1 MAIFLIDL
9 PPNEMERRLSDALS
23 VYVDAMRYPRGTV
36 NQRAAMWL
44 EHIRRRGWQ
53 GVAAVETPETPTA
66 GAPQEDVPPTAEL
79 SDAPLLGVAYG
90 YPGAPGQWWQ
100 QQVVLGL
107 QRGGSPPEEIARLMT
122 SYFELTEL
130 HIHPRAQGRGLGEA
144 LARRLLAG
152 RGEQNVLL
160 STPET
165 DGESNRA
172 WRLYR
177 RLGFADVIRGYHF
190 AGDPRAFAILG
201 RSPSVVAGNRQAHIG
216 ARRHTGSGTM
226 TWCAPALPPSRPKV
240 PRIPGI
246 HRAATPAA
254 GHRDAAADRPLG
266 HRLPAGQGVAHHLT
280 R

>member
-9 PPNEMERRLSDALS
+9 PRDDMERRLTDALK
-23 VYVDAMRYPRGTV
+23 VYVDAMRYPAGTE

-44 EHIRRRGWQ
+44 EHLRRRGWQ
-53 GVAAVETPETPTA
+53 AAAAVEA
-66 GAPQEDVPPTAEL
+66 DAAPDGGPPPAADL
-79 SDAPLLGVAYG
+79 ANAPLLGVAYG

-107 QRGGSPPEEIARLMT
+107 QRGGLPPDEIDRLMN

-130 HIHPRAQGRGLGEA
+130 HIHPRAQGRGIGEA

-152 RGEQNVLL
+152 RCERNVLL

-165 DGESNRA
+165 SGEANRA

-177 RLGFADVIRGYHF
+177 RLGFTDIIRRYHF

-201 RSPSVVAGNRQAHIG
+201 RP
-216 ARRHTGSGTM
+216 
-226 TWCAPALPPSRPKV
+226 LPLQRP
-240 PRIPGI
+240 GD
-246 HRAATPAA
+246 
-254 GHRDAAADRPLG
+254 G
-266 HRLPAGQGVAHHLT
+266 
-280 R
+280 

>member
-9 PPNEMERRLSDALS
+9 PPDDMERRLGDALG
-23 VYVDAMRYPRGTV
+23 VYVDAMRYPRGTE

-53 GVAAVETPETPTA
+53 GAAVVEADAAE
-66 GAPQEDVPPTAEL
+66 APGGDVPSSTEL
-79 SDAPLLGVAYG
+79 SNAPLLGVAYG

-100 QQVVLGL
+100 QQVALGL
-107 QRGGSPPEEIARLMT
+107 QRGGLPPQEIALLMN

-144 LARRLLAG
+144 LVRRLLAC
-152 RGEQNVLL
+152 RSEQNVLL

-165 DGESNRA
+165 NGEANRA

-177 RLGFADVIRGYHF
+177 RLGFIDIIRRYHF

-201 RSPSVVAGNRQAHIG
+201 R
-216 ARRHTGSGTM
+216 
-226 TWCAPALPPSRPKV
+226 ALP
-240 PRIPGI
+240 
-246 HRAATPAA
+246 
-254 GHRDAAADRPLG
+254 L
-266 HRLPAGQGVAHHLT
+266 
-280 R
+280 

>member
-9 PPNEMERRLSDALS
+9 PPNDMERRLSDALR
-23 VYVDAMRYPRGTV
+23 VYVEAMRYPRGTE

-53 GVAAVETPETPTA
+53 GVAAVEAEA
-66 GAPQEDVPPTAEL
+66 AEAPGDL
-79 SDAPLLGVAYG
+79 SNAPLLGVAYG

-107 QRGGSPPEEIARLMT
+107 QRGGSPPAEISRLMD

-144 LARRLLAG
+144 LTRRLLAA
-152 RGEQNVLL
+152 REEKNVLL

-165 DGESNRA
+165 NGEPNRA

-177 RLGFADVIRGYHF
+177 RLGFTDVIRGYHF

-201 RSPSVVAGNRQAHIG
+201 R
-216 ARRHTGSGTM
+216 
-226 TWCAPALPPSRPKV
+226 ALP
-240 PRIPGI
+240 
-246 HRAATPAA
+246 
-254 GHRDAAADRPLG
+254 L
-266 HRLPAGQGVAHHLT
+266 Q
-280 R
+280 

>member
-1 MAIFLIDL
+1 MPIFLIDL
-9 PPNEMERRLSDALS
+9 PPNEMERRLGDALS

-44 EHIRRRGWQ
+44 EHVRRRGWQ
-53 GVAAVETPETPTA
+53 GVAAIETPEEPN
-66 GAPQEDVPPTAEL
+66 GAHRDEVPPTGEL
-79 SDAPLLGVAYG
+79 SDPPLLGVAYG

-107 QRGGSPPEEIARLMT
+107 QRGGSPPHEIARLMT

-165 DGESNRA
+165 DAESNRA

-177 RLGFADVIRGYHF
+177 RLGFTDVIRGYHF
-190 AGDPRAFAILG
+190 AGDPRPFAILG
-201 RSPSVVAGNRQAHIG
+201 R
-216 ARRHTGSGTM
+216 
-226 TWCAPALPPSRPKV
+226 ALP
-240 PRIPGI
+240 
-246 HRAATPAA
+246 
-254 GHRDAAADRPLG
+254 L
-266 HRLPAGQGVAHHLT
+266 
-280 R
+280 

>member
-1 MAIFLIDL
+1 LAIFLIDL
-9 PPNEMERRLSDALS
+9 PPNEMERRLSDALA

-53 GVAAVETPETPTA
+53 AVAAVETPNATEPIGNGFPGHRDGPSA
-66 GAPQEDVPPTAEL
+66 VEL
-79 SDAPLLGVAYG
+79 SKAPLLGVAYG

-100 QQVVLGL
+100 QQVVVGL
-107 QRGGSPPEEIARLMT
+107 QRGGSPPAEIARLMT

-144 LARRLLAG
+144 LARRLLAS
-152 RGEQNVLL
+152 RNEQNVLL

-165 DGESNRA
+165 EGESNRA

-177 RLGFADVIRGYHF
+177 RLGFTDIIRRYHF

-201 RSPSVVAGNRQAHIG
+201 R
-216 ARRHTGSGTM
+216 
-226 TWCAPALPPSRPKV
+226 ALP
-240 PRIPGI
+240 
-246 HRAATPAA
+246 
-254 GHRDAAADRPLG
+254 L
-266 HRLPAGQGVAHHLT
+266 
-280 R
+280 

>member
-9 PPNEMERRLSDALS
+9 LPNDMERRLGDALG
-23 VYVDAMRYPRGTV
+23 VYVDAMRYPRGTEH
-36 NQRAAMWL
+36 QRAAMWL
-44 EHIRRRGWQ
+44 EHIRRHGWR
-53 GVAAVETPETPTA
+53 GVAVVELEAAEVPE
-66 GAPQEDVPPTAEL
+66 GANVGVNVEAPSAAAL

-107 QRGGSPPEEIARLMT
+107 QRGGLPPDEITRLMN

-152 RGEQNVLL
+152 RAEKNVLL
-160 STPET
+160 STPEIN
-165 DGESNRA
+165 GEPNRA

-177 RLGFADVIRGYHF
+177 RLGFTDIIRGYHF

-201 RSPSVVAGNRQAHIG
+201 R
-216 ARRHTGSGTM
+216 
-226 TWCAPALPPSRPKV
+226 ALP
-240 PRIPGI
+240 
-246 HRAATPAA
+246 
-254 GHRDAAADRPLG
+254 L
-266 HRLPAGQGVAHHLT
+266 
-280 R
+280 

>member
-1 MAIFLIDL
+1 LAIFLIDL
-9 PPNEMERRLSDALS
+9 PANDMERRLRDALG
-23 VYVDAMRYPRGTV
+23 VYVDAMRYPRGTE

-44 EHIRRRGWQ
+44 EHIRRHGWQ
-53 GVAAVETPETPTA
+53 AAAVVEAEVA
-66 GAPQEDVPPTAEL
+66 EGADAPPVAEL
-79 SDAPLLGVAYG
+79 TNAPLLGVAYG

-107 QRGGSPPEEIARLMT
+107 QRGGLAPQQIAQLMN

-152 RGEQNVLL
+152 RCERNVLL

-165 DGESNRA
+165 NGEPNRA

-177 RLGFADVIRGYHF
+177 RLGFTDIIRGYHF

-201 RSPSVVAGNRQAHIG
+201 R
-216 ARRHTGSGTM
+216 
-226 TWCAPALPPSRPKV
+226 ALP
-240 PRIPGI
+240 
-246 HRAATPAA
+246 
-254 GHRDAAADRPLG
+254 L
-266 HRLPAGQGVAHHLT
+266 
-280 R
+280 

>member
-9 PPNEMERRLSDALS
+9 PPTDMERRLGDALK
-23 VYVDAMRYPRGTV
+23 VYVDAMRYPRGTE

-44 EHIRRRGWQ
+44 EHIRRYGWK
-53 GVAAVETPETPTA
+53 GVGVVEAELGDDA
-66 GAPQEDVPPTAEL
+66 DAPIPPAAEL
-79 SDAPLLGVAYG
+79 SNAPLLGVAYG

-107 QRGGSPPEEIARLMT
+107 QRGGLPPQEIAGLMN

-152 RGEQNVLL
+152 RDEENVLL

-165 DGESNRA
+165 NGEPNRA

-177 RLGFADVIRGYHF
+177 RLGFTDVIRRYHF
-190 AGDPRAFAILG
+190 AGDPREFAILG
-201 RSPSVVAGNRQAHIG
+201 RK
-216 ARRHTGSGTM
+216 
-226 TWCAPALPPSRPKV
+226 LP
-240 PRIPGI
+240 
-246 HRAATPAA
+246 
-254 GHRDAAADRPLG
+254 L
-266 HRLPAGQGVAHHLT
+266 
-280 R
+280 